1 MTRSVRVA
9 IRAKN
14 TGSQPTIPSQG
25 KTVHALGV
33 LRPAQGDSNS
43 AIALFRKAL
52 AMFSNTVDHDT
63 FMTADT
69 SYCLA
74 ERLLATQPGAEQE
87 VMYVNCSPT
96 LQPDLL
102 TLECQVAAGEEFGN
116 LW

>member
-14 TGSQPTIPSQG
+14 TDAQATIPSNG
-25 KTVHALGV
+25 KTLHALGV
-33 LRPAQGDSNS
+33 IRRAQGNSKS

-52 AMFSNTVDHDT
+52 YMFSNTVDHDT

-87 VMYVNCSPT
+87 AMYVNCSGN

-102 TLECQVAAGEEFGN
+102 TLE
-116 LW
+116 